1 MALVTCPEC
10 GQQVSE
16 YATACP
22 GCGYPI
28 SNYVKEQKE
37 EGIYAFQFGLSCF
50 GREDYQNALSAFS
63 KALECK
69 KEYSIPDTE
78 YTEEFVRCEINV
90 TQRNLGLLYYYG
102 QKVPQDYQEAAKW
115 LSMAAEQGDRE
126 AQSTLGWM
134 YKKGLGVPQDD
145 KKAAELYLEAAEKG
159 DDFSQCELG
168 DYYSNGIG
176 VPQDYTEAAKWYL
189 KAALHWNTVAQYN
202 LAIMYENGEGVSQ
215 DLSEAIK
222 WYTKAANQGHEDAAI
237 RLDRIMKNS
246 VL

>member
-10 GQQVSE
+10 GQRVSE

-22 GCGYPI
+22 GCGYPV

-37 EGIYAFQFGLSCF
+37 EGTYALQFGLNCF

-78 YTEEFVRCEINV
+78 YTEEFVNCKIIA

-126 AQSTLGWM
+126 AQSALGLM
-134 YKKGLGVPQDD
+134 YSEGLGVPQDD

-159 DDFSQCELG
+159 DSFSQ
-168 DYYSNGIG
+168 Y
-176 VPQDYTEAAKWYL
+176 
-189 KAALHWNTVAQYN
+189 
-202 LAIMYENGEGVSQ
+202 
-215 DLSEAIK
+215 
-222 WYTKAANQGHEDAAI
+222 
-237 RLDRIMKNS
+237 
-246 VL
+246 